1 MCHLLFYFYYHFY
14 GDTIILFTIFAS
26 FSIGDGRLWKERGP
40 KLVPVGLQENLDMT
54 EIKK

>member
-14 GDTIILFTIFAS
+14 ADTIILFTIFAS